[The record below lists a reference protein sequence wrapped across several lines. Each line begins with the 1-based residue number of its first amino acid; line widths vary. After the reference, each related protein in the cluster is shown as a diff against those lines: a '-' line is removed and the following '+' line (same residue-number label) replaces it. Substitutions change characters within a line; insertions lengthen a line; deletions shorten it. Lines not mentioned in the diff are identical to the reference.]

1 MRRLFITGVVL
12 LAALY
17 LLARLVPVE
26 PVDRRP
32 GLGLVGPVADAGTT
46 DWSFLQGLTEI
57 EVETQTSI
65 GIPHSVTTVWWRDGD
80 ELYIPC
86 KACDTKRWPKNVAA
100 DPAVRIRVRGV
111 VYPMQMERITDQA
124 ERDQLLG
131 TSFPEVTPDV
141 AVFRVS
147 PRPV

>member
-1 MRRLFITGVVL
+1 MRRIFMAGVGL
-12 LAALY
+12 LMAVY
-17 LLARLVPVE
+17 LLARWVPVE

-32 GLGLVGPVADAGTT
+32 GLGLVGPVAQARAT
-46 DWSFLQGLTEI
+46 DWSFVQGLTEI

-65 GIPHSVTTVWWRDGD
+65 GIPHSVTTVLWRDGD
-80 ELYIPC
+80 DLYIPC

-100 DPAVRIRVRGV
+100 DSAVRIRVRGV
-111 VYPMQMERITDQA
+111 VYPMRMERITDQA
-124 ERDQLLG
+124 ERDRLLG
-131 TSFPEVTPDV
+131 KSFPEVTPDV